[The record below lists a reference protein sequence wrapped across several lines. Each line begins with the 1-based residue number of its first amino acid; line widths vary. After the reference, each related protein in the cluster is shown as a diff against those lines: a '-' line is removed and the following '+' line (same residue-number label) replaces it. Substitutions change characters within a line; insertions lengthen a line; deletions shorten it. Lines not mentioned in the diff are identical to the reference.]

1 MAHEVRA
8 DTVARRAAALAM
20 KLDPEAV
27 RREKEGAQR
36 TRQRVEARREQSGN
50 ASFAVREADTS
61 LVMSVEAAI
70 SELAVRLRN
79 GGAEGTLDSLRAMA
93 ALDRLLARDPLD
105 RLAPLPPEPVDDED
119 NGCPGDH
126 VDIPPASPISPDAPS
141 ASLISEDERVPGAST
156 SRQAKFPA
164 LINLIVPAAT
174 LLGWGTAP
182 GQAGTWGLTGP
193 QETRDIVQAASLHP
207 RTRWCLTV
215 VNEQGEAIA
224 HACADGRHPWT
235 LRPPDP
241 PPGTGPQAGTRDHSG
256 RTQEFLTSLGFTP
269 GALEQIAR
277 GTCDHRHAEPRYAPS
292 RKLRHLTLAR
302 AQTCTGPGCGGQSLH
317 ADQDHVTPYP
327 QGPTDECNL
336 HTPCR
341 AHHRAKQAPGW
352 QVEMPEPGV
361 LRWALPNGRTR
372 TTHPTIYD
380 C

>member
-1 MAHEVRA
+1 
-8 DTVARRAAALAM
+8 
-20 KLDPEAV
+20 
-27 RREKEGAQR
+27 
-36 TRQRVEARREQSGN
+36 
-50 ASFAVREADTS
+50 
-61 LVMSVEAAI
+61 
-70 SELAVRLRN
+70 
-79 GGAEGTLDSLRAMA
+79 MA

-105 RLAPLPPEPVDDED
+105 RLAPFPPEPVDDED
-119 NGCPGDH
+119 DGCPGDH
-126 VDIPPASPISPDAPS
+126 VDIPPASPFSPDAPS
-141 ASLISEDERVPGAST
+141 ASLISEDSSASETDNGLSANEADNGLCRPRTCDTDDGKGGDSHPRSRASAEDERVPGASA

-174 LLGWGTAP
+174 ILGWGTAP

-235 LRPPDP
+235 PRPPGP
-241 PPGTGPQAGTRDHSG
+241 PPDTGHQAGARDHSG
-256 RTQEFLTSLGFTP
+256 RTQEFLASLGFTP

-292 RKLRHLTLAR
+292 RKLRHLILAR

-317 ADQDHVTPYP
+317 ADQDHVAPYP

-341 AHHRAKQAPGW
+341 AHHRAKQAPDW

-361 LRWALPNGRTR
+361 LRWTLPNGRTR